1 MGVECKLY
9 DYPDSGH
16 SLMGSPEHFND
27 AYLNISMWMDKYTLE
42 PLRNEAKVA

>member
-42 PLRNEAKVA
+42 PLRNKAKVA